1 MVLVPNGALDRYP
14 ADLQVIPWHLLIAD
28 EALRYA
34 NPATDAHQALKLV
47 RFGSVADCW
56 LLTATPRGKSAE
68 HLDVLVGLAV
78 GDEAMIT
85 ERLNTREGGDL
96 MDEINAHRLRVN
108 YGPHLVRVTRQDMQ
122 AWMPDVRP
130 AKPLAIDPD
139 PALREL
145 LDAIR
150 QGGREA
156 YRRLLEVLREL
167 KTLEAGSELFKQAL
181 AELSRAQGVVLGNVG
196 VYVDASVDPET
207 LTHSQAALAKALVR
221 QGIVA
226 EAMRGGGDGLPLLRG
241 ITAQTLAGVAAEE
254 QVIVFAERVWCLR
267 QLARTLAERHGVQ
280 AHVADGQVKPHEFE
294 ALKHA
299 VHQRRVPGAVPLQ
312 DRRGGPQP
320 PKRFGDR
327 APRSAVAAV
336 RPRAARR
343 PGRAPGRRARLGAD
357 LHPVHPRRRR
367 RAHRLDPLPPRRRA
381 PRRAGLI
388 RGRRRQPINGR
399 HTAWRD
405 HRPGR
410 RRQAR
415 RRIRRHRRPPEGRR
429 KRLRQLTERPDRTGC
444 RSPSPARI
452 PSEKGGRA

>member
-1 MVLVPNGALDRYP
+1 MSGVRSPGRSASSTGTLGDRPGVVLVPNGALDRYP

-56 LLTATPRGKSAE
+56 LLSATPRGKSAE

-78 GDEAMIT
+78 GDEAMIS

-122 AWMPDVRP
+122 AWMPEVRP
-130 AKPLAIDPD
+130 AQPLAIDPD
-139 PALREL
+139 PALQEL

-221 QGIVA
+221 QGLVA
-226 EAMRGGGDGLPLLRG
+226 DAIRGGGDGHPLLRG

-267 QLARTLAERHGVQ
+267 QLAHTLTERHGVET
-280 AHVADGQVKPHEFE
+280 HVADGQIKPHEFE
-294 ALKHA
+294 ALKHRFTSGEFP
-299 VHQRRVPGAVPLQ
+299 VLCLSRIGHEGHNLQ
-312 DRRGGPQP
+312 NASGH
-320 PKRFGDR
+320 R
-327 APRSAVAAV
+327 APRSPVAAV
-336 RPRAARR
+336 GPRAARR
-343 PGRAPGRRARLGAD
+343 PSRPPGAARGWVQTYIPYIRGAGVEHIVSILSPRGAEHHAVLDSFEGVAANQSTIATQLGAITGQVADAKQDAGYAATAARLRVAASVFG
-357 LHPVHPRRRR
+357 
-367 RAHRLDPLPPRRRA
+367 
-381 PRRAGLI
+381 
-388 RGRRRQPINGR
+388 
-399 HTAWRD
+399 T
-405 HRPGR
+405 
-410 RRQAR
+410 
-415 RRIRRHRRPPEGRR
+415 
-429 KRLRQLTERPDRTGC
+429 
-444 RSPSPARI
+444 
-452 PSEKGGRA
+452 

>member
-1 MVLVPNGALDRYP
+1 MLVPNGVLDRYP

-34 NPATDAHQALKLV
+34 NPATEAHQALKLV

-139 PALREL
+139 PALQEL

-167 KTLEAGSELFKQAL
+167 KTLETGSDLFKQAL

-196 VYVDASVDPET
+196 VFVDASVDPET

-221 QGIVA
+221 QGLVA
-226 EAMRGGGDGLPLLRG
+226 DAIRGGGDGLPLLRG
-241 ITAQTLAGVAAEE
+241 ITAQTLAGVAGEE

-267 QLARTLAERHGVQ
+267 QLAQ
-280 AHVADGQVKPHEFE
+280 
-294 ALKHA
+294 HA
-299 VHQRRVPGAVPLQ
+299 WRP
-312 DRRGGPQP
+312 
-320 PKRFGDR
+320 
-327 APRSAVAAV
+327 PRS
-336 RPRAARR
+336 
-343 PGRAPGRRARLGAD
+343 
-357 LHPVHPRRRR
+357 
-367 RAHRLDPLPPRRRA
+367 
-381 PRRAGLI
+381 
-388 RGRRRQPINGR
+388 
-399 HTAWRD
+399 
-405 HRPGR
+405 
-410 RRQAR
+410 
-415 RRIRRHRRPPEGRR
+415 
-429 KRLRQLTERPDRTGC
+429 
-444 RSPSPARI
+444 
-452 PSEKGGRA
+452 